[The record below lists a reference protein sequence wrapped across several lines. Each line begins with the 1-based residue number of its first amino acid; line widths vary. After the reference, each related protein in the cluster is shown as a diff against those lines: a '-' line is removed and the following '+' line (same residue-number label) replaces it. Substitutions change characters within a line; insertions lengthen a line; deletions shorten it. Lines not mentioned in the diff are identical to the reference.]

1 MAEIHGGALS
11 PVGCSLCSLASVP
24 RRSNYT
30 GASLTNSTEGAVAGS
45 KSVADAVSAELAGA
59 LDRAAAAG
67 ALPALDGTPDIIVE
81 KPRDPGHGDVATNV
95 AMRLGK
101 TFGLAPRP
109 IAEALRDH
117 LGDSDAI
124 ESVEVAGPGF
134 LNIRVRPSWLS
145 AQLDGIIAAGARWG
159 DVPLANGASALV
171 EFVSSNPTG
180 PVTLGAT
187 RGAAV
192 GDALANVL
200 AAAGYRVEREF
211 YVNDAGSRMATFFA
225 SCTWYYHRLCGIDEP
240 PPAEPYPA
248 AEHAAQLLF
257 AEHGAAL
264 RDLDPEQLGT
274 RGIAAQLAEIRV
286 DLEHLGVRFDGWF
299 HEQTL
304 FETGAVDA
312 MLQRL
317 REAGYVVERDGAVWF
332 AATKTGLDKDE
343 VLIRSNGLPTYI
355 MSDIA
360 YHLDKL
366 QRRGFDRAIDVV
378 GADHQ
383 GHLPRLYGALRVL
396 GVDHARLSII
406 VTQLITVGGTKMK
419 KAAGHYVTLRE
430 ILELVGGDAI
440 RYFLISRGPGSTID
454 FDLDLA
460 VKAGNEN
467 PVFYVQMA
475 HARCAGVA
483 RQAEADG
490 ITAGDPDLALLGA
503 DESPL
508 IQLLLELPVVV
519 SGIARDLEPHRLTFY
534 AHEVAAAW
542 HRYYHDHRIVDTTAP
557 ALSTAR
563 LHLAAAVRATLARTL
578 LLMGMSA
585 PDRM

>member
-1 MAEIHGGALS
+1 MEG
-11 PVGCSLCSLASVP
+11 PVPEA
-24 RRSNYT
+24 
-30 GASLTNSTEGAVAGS
+30 
-45 KSVADAVSAELAGA
+45 KSVAEAVSAELVRA
-59 LDRAAAAG
+59 LDRAVAARAVPAFEG
-67 ALPALDGTPDIIVE
+67 APDIVIE
-81 KPRDPGHGDVATNV
+81 KPRDSGHGDVATNL

-101 TFGLAPRP
+101 TLGLAPRP
-109 IAEALRDH
+109 IAEALRDSI
-117 LGDSDAI
+117 GDSDVI
-124 ESVEVAGPGF
+124 ESVDVAGPGF
-134 LNIRVRPSWLS
+134 LNVRLRPSWLS
-145 AQLDGIIAAGARWG
+145 AQLAGIIAAGPRWG
-159 DVPLANGASALV
+159 DVALAPGRSVLV
-171 EFVSSNPTG
+171 EFVSANPTG

-200 AAAGYRVEREF
+200 AAAGYVVAREF
-211 YVNDAGSRMATFFA
+211 YVNDAGSRMATFFT
-225 SCTWYYHRLCGIDEP
+225 SCTWYYRRLCGIDEP
-240 PPAEPYPA
+240 APDDPYPA
-248 AEHAAQLLF
+248 AEHAAELLF
-257 AEHGAAL
+257 AEHGDAL
-264 RDLDPEQLGT
+264 RELDSPQIGT
-274 RGIAAQLAEIRV
+274 RGIAAQLAEIRL
-286 DLEHLGVRFDGWF
+286 DLERLGVRYDGWF
-299 HEQTL
+299 HEQSL
-304 FETGAVDA
+304 FDSGAVDD

-317 REAGYVVERDGAVWF
+317 RDPGYVVERDGAVWF
-332 AATKTGLDKDE
+332 AATRIGLDKDE

-366 QRRGFDRAIDVV
+366 EKRGFDRAVDVV

-396 GVDHARLSII
+396 GIDDTRLSVV

-419 KAAGHYVTLRE
+419 KAAGHYVTLKE
-430 ILELVGGDAI
+430 ILDQVGGDAI
-440 RYFLISRGPGSTID
+440 RYFLISRSTGSTID

-475 HARCAGVA
+475 HARCAGVI

-490 ITAGDPDLALLGA
+490 ITVDGPDLSLLGA

-508 IQLLLELPVVV
+508 IQLLLDLPVVV
-519 SGIARDLEPHRLTFY
+519 TGIARDLEPHRLTFY
-534 AHEVAAAW
+534 AHDVAAAW

-557 ALSTAR
+557 TLSSAR
-563 LHLAAAVRATLARTL
+563 LHLAAAVRVTLARTL
-578 LLMGMSA
+578 HLMGMSA